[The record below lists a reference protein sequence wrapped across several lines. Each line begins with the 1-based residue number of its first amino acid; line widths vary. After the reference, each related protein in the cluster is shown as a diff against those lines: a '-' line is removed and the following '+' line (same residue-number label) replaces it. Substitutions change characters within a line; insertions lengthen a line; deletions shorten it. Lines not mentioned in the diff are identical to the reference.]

1 MWIGSSCPLIDIMHL
16 SSSLGI
22 DTMCNIYVYTWVLLT
37 DLSDLFL
44 AQDHDRTVNGV
55 RQMVITVSVA

>member
-1 MWIGSSCPLIDIMHL
+1 MWIGSSCPLIDKMHL

-22 DTMCNIYVYTWVLLT
+22 DTMCNIYICTWGRLT
-37 DLSDLFL
+37 VLSDLFL

-55 RQMVITVSVA
+55 RQLVITVSVA